1 MSWFR
6 TSADLQACCNRWR
19 LGFSIA
25 ARRIR
30 LRGACGDEQ
39 VGVDM
44 GGHGGATKQMKLAE
58 YVDSFPQYER
68 EAADGAP
75 VPYLR

>member
-1 MSWFR
+1 
-6 TSADLQACCNRWR
+6 
-19 LGFSIA
+19 
-25 ARRIR
+25 